1 MDKLKMYWFTLLSL
15 AVGLTVLLWS
25 LVYYG

>member
-1 MDKLKMYWFTLLSL
+1 MDKLKVYWLTLLSL
-15 AVGLTVLLWS
+15 AVGLTALLWS